1 MVERIVCRMRGK
13 RILVIED
20 DLVLSQLITTTFG
33 REGAVVEEN
42 DGHINPL
49 RHFFEFQPDLV
60 LLDIMLPL
68 ANGWEIARQIRQL
81 ANTPIIVVT
90 ALSDEEAALKAYES
104 GADAFVTKPFSVK
117 VLVAQADA
125 VLQRAAATGR
135 VDASRVYADKHL
147 VADLV
152 SRKVEA
158 AGQAVIL
165 TRTEFRLLRL
175 LLVNRDHTV
184 SFADILLSVWGEG
197 YVTEIAFVHTY
208 ISRLRR
214 KIEPDP
220 KEPKYLI
227 GERGLGYCFVSH
239 D

>member
-1 MVERIVCRMRGK
+1 
-13 RILVIED
+13 
-20 DLVLSQLITTTFG
+20 
-33 REGAVVEEN
+33 
-42 DGHINPL
+42 
-49 RHFFEFQPDLV
+49 
-60 LLDIMLPL
+60 
-68 ANGWEIARQIRQL
+68 
-81 ANTPIIVVT
+81 
-90 ALSDEEAALKAYES
+90 
-104 GADAFVTKPFSVK
+104 
-117 VLVAQADA
+117 
-125 VLQRAAATGR
+125 
-135 VDASRVYADKHL
+135 
-147 VADLV
+147 
-152 SRKVEA
+152 
-158 AGQAVIL
+158 L